1 VNVLVLEGGT
11 STSRATVVAE
21 GHVVGRALRP
31 GGARD
36 RDPVRFLQ
44 ALAGAAREAL
54 EAGGVETGRTV
65 ACGML
70 GSEWGLAEVP
80 HVAVP
85 AGPDELARGAVDI
98 AVPELS
104 PSPVTVIP
112 GVRTD
117 LDACRGEETAAM
129 GLPASRLVFPG
140 SHTKL
145 VERDAS
151 GRIVGLSTSAS
162 GELVRAIA
170 ECTLP
175 GAEVGSVEARALDEG
190 DLRQGALDGSRRG
203 LGFAAFQLRARRLVG
218 RRLSDPLAYLMGAA
232 AADEWRLLGE
242 GDVWVALDSEWAAA
256 WAGALR
262 AAAGDRSEDVHT
274 LDATDAAVRGALVV
288 LDRLDGVHPS
298 NTRSTSEDS

>member
-1 VNVLVLEGGT
+1 MNVLVLEGGT

-21 GHVVGRALRP
+21 GHVVSRALRP

-36 RDPVRFLQ
+36 RDRERFLE
-44 ALAGAAREAL
+44 ALVGAAREAL
-54 EAGGVETGRTV
+54 EVGGVEAGRTV

-85 AGPDELARGAVDI
+85 AGPDELALGAVDV

-117 LDACRGEETAAM
+117 RDACRGEETAAM
-129 GLPASRLVFPG
+129 GLPARRLVFPG

-145 VERDAS
+145 VERDGS

-170 ECTLP
+170 DCTLP
-175 GAEVGSVEARALDEG
+175 GAEVGSVEARTLDEE
-190 DLRQGALDGSRRG
+190 DLRQGALDGSRHG

-232 AADEWRLLGE
+232 AADEWRMLGDGE
-242 GDVWVALDSEWAAA
+242 VWVAVDSEWAAA
-256 WAGALR
+256 WAEALR
-262 AAAGDRSEDVHT
+262 AAAGDRRDAVHT
-274 LDATDAAVRGALVV
+274 LDAAEAAVRGALLV
-288 LDRLDGVHPS
+288 LRRRDGGPS
-298 NTRSTSEDS
+298 GEDPG